1 MNIMRLFE
9 TFYSSPILLLT
20 GVFLV
25 MSQTA
30 HADLRTDLLRG
41 LQANL
46 PSKIMAWSAE
56 PKDRMFDR
64 NTIFDYINGGAEVYR
79 AYNMQRC
86 LSRRYLTP
94 DGPAIVLDIFDMG
107 TSADAF
113 GVFTHDTNGEIIK
126 LGQDARLQPGWLCF
140 WKDRFFI
147 SIYTEEETPA
157 AKKAVRELGR
167 QVATL
172 IKAEGTR
179 PPILSQLP
187 SRGLRSDTIRYL
199 HDPVVLNYH
208 YYLSDENLLDI
219 SKDTDIALASYQ
231 RNRDAAL
238 LLLIKYPDPETAN
251 RSLTHFLKH
260 YLPDAD
266 QAGLALLENG
276 KWAAVRLKEN
286 LLAIVLEADSR
297 DFADSLVTRVFQKK

>member
-1 MNIMRLFE
+1 MNIMRLFK
-9 TFYSSPILLLT
+9 TSYSFPILLLT

-30 HADLRTDLLRG
+30 HADLPTDLLRG

-46 PSKIMAWSAE
+46 PSRIMAWSAE

-64 NTIFDYINGGAEVYR
+64 NTIFDYINGGAEVYK

-126 LGQDARLQPGWLCF
+126 LGQDARLQSGWLCF

-172 IKAEGTR
+172 IKTEGTR
-179 PPILSQLP
+179 PLILSQLP
-187 SRGLRSDTIRYL
+187 SRGLQSDTIRYL

-231 RNRDAAL
+231 RNREAAL
-238 LLLIKYPDPETAN
+238 YLLIKYPDPETAN
-251 RSLTHFLKH
+251 RSLTRFLKH

-266 QAGLALLENG
+266 QTGLALLENG